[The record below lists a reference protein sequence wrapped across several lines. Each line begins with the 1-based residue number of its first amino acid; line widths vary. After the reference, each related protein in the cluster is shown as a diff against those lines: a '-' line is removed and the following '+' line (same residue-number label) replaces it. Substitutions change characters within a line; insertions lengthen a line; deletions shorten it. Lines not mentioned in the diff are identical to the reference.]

1 MPRAAPRLLGQL
13 WGAATPAAPA
23 EATKKTKRARLA
35 ELETEPAPTDVWAEP
50 LAGDSEDVAPL
61 RQLLAATRLERAP
74 LALAYDADRDG
85 WSADAFHQNV
95 DGRGA
100 ALVVALTGALRALR
114 PQRGPPLPDGRMQL
128 MRSASL

>member
-50 LAGDSEDVAPL
+50 LVRAAAGGPAHDALGCVQYGCSAA
-61 RQLLAATRLERAP
+61 QLFAAQFL
-74 LALAYDADRDG
+74 Y
-85 WSADAFHQNV
+85 
-95 DGRGA
+95 
-100 ALVVALTGALRALR
+100 
-114 PQRGPPLPDGRMQL
+114 
-128 MRSASL
+128 AS